1 MEKVQL
7 LQVFTLKEKSCR
19 RRQHGWGFPKHSPVL
34 SASGRYFQ
42 EHKQTLGFQ
51 PLWYHTSRVPWK
63 SPPSVLNLDFCLF
76 SEALNLVSDV
86 TALFFFY
93 KGNPLICGFKVIS
106 EGIGALLVY
115 KAVSAVAFIRWV
127 IGGGPWPTS
136 IVCSRQGSD
145 MSSNINELCQEGD
158 IELRKLILSFGL
170 PLPRLL
176 PIPSRFFRPKSQILN
191 WD

>member
-1 MEKVQL
+1 MAE
-7 LQVFTLKEKSCR
+7 
-19 RRQHGWGFPKHSPVL
+19 GFPS
-34 SASGRYFQ
+34 
-42 EHKQTLGFQ
+42 
-51 PLWYHTSRVPWK
+51 
-63 SPPSVLNLDFCLF
+63 
-76 SEALNLVSDV
+76 
-86 TALFFFY
+86 TALCCQHQAGIFRSTNRPWASSPCGITLPECLGNPHPQSWTWIFVFSQKLWTWFLTWLLYFFFL

-106 EGIGALLVY
+106 EGVGALLVY

-127 IGGGPWPTS
+127 IGGGAWPTS
-136 IVCSRQGSD
+136 IVRSRQGSD

-158 IELRKLILSFGL
+158 IELIKLILSFGL